1 MRHRN
6 TGTSLGRKKGPREAM
21 IRNLATSIVLYE
33 KVKTT
38 ETKAKTIKPIVEKY
52 VTKSK
57 KNDLHT
63 RRQLLSFFYDEN
75 AVKKLLEEVGPRY
88 KERPGGYLRITKLG
102 RRQGDNA
109 PMVEISFV

>member
-52 VTKSK
+52 VTKCK